1 MTREVLYTGCTIAT
15 MQAGMLDYG
24 LIEDG
29 AIALID
35 GRVAWVGEAKHLPPE
50 YRAMASESLGGRLVT
65 PALID
70 CHTHLVFG
78 GDRAREFEMRL
89 KGASYAEISRA
100 GGGIVST
107 VTATRLASDEE
118 LLACHKQR
126 DLLFRRAY

>member
-1 MTREVLYTGCTIAT
+1 MPQEILYQECTIAT
-15 MQAGMLDYG
+15 MQAGQVDYG
-24 LIEDG
+24 LIENG
-29 AIALID
+29 AIAVVD
-35 GRVAWVGEAKHLPPE
+35 GRVAWVGEATRLPQE
-50 YRAMASESLGGRLVT
+50 YRGMSSESLGDRLVT

-107 VTATRLASDEE
+107 VKATRLASDEA
-118 LLACHKQR
+118 LLQSA
-126 DLLFRRAY
+126 